1 VKEVVVMT
9 PERLSIEA
17 FAALG
22 APELVYVRPVTGAE
36 IIASTPVDAIRGF
49 HIEPQ
54 QVLYALHGAD
64 GSRLAVMT
72 DRATAIA
79 AAQEHE
85 LAVVSVH

>member
-1 VKEVVVMT
+1 MT
-9 PERLSIEA
+9 PNPLSPEA

-36 IIASTPVDAIRGF
+36 ILADTPIEHIRGF
-49 HIEPQ
+49 HIDPQ

-72 DRATAIA
+72 DKASAVA
-79 AAQEHE
+79 AAEAHE
-85 LAVVSVH
+85 LAVVSLH

>member
-1 VKEVVVMT
+1 MT
-9 PERLSIEA
+9 PVRLSPEA

-22 APELVYVRPVTGAE
+22 APQIVYVRPVTGAE
-36 IIASTPVDAIRGF
+36 ILADTPIENIRGF
-49 HIEPQ
+49 DIDPN

-72 DRATAIA
+72 DKETAVATAHA
-79 AAQEHE
+79 HE